1 MRTLGTSG
9 FSYVFRT
16 FSTQV
21 FLNFVKINR
30 SFALHSMY
38 LPIFKTTWN
47 NPQQIEFVRYL
58 GAKEKQLIQQIN
70 FFLTS
75 SCILYTEKLNNMY
88 IFQPHVHNAL
98 FSNLR
103 TNRLFPSSHG
113 PLFQNEGR
121 CSAFDMET
129 IIFHSHANFHKKG
142 CTSSRK
148 WPTSIKYNEV
158 DEPQ

>member
-1 MRTLGTSG
+1 
-9 FSYVFRT
+9 
-16 FSTQV
+16 
-21 FLNFVKINR
+21 
-30 SFALHSMY
+30 MY
-38 LPIFKTTWN
+38 LPIFKTTRN

-103 TNRLFPSSHG
+103 TNRLFPSSPG
-113 PLFQNEGR
+113 PLFQNEGN
-121 CSAFDMET
+121 CAAFDID
-129 IIFHSHANFHKKG
+129 IIFHSQANKLIF
-142 CTSSRK
+142 TRK
-148 WPTSIKYNEV
+148 VVHLASF
-158 DEPQ
+158 